1 MKMYTL
7 ILIPLLFIGCNFN
20 KTYRNREEDK
30 QEAEKITEKFYS
42 LIKNNNRKEA
52 LKLFGEKFFKLTR
65 KDQLNKMLNE
75 INSSC
80 GSKISDTKL
89 TTWETFV
96 SIGTNPKSE
105 YVLLYK
111 VNRNIKNTQEKI
123 TLEKNNDSIK
133 IVGYD
138 VSLAE

>member
-1 MKMYTL
+1 MKKYTL
-7 ILIPLLFIGCNFN
+7 ILIPLFFIGCNFN

-42 LIKNNNRKEA
+42 LIKNNKRKEA

-65 KDQLNKMLNE
+65 KDQLNEMLNE

-89 TTWETFV
+89 ITWETFV

>member
-1 MKMYTL
+1 MKKYTL

-105 YVLLYK
+105 C
-111 VNRNIKNTQEKI
+111 II
-123 TLEKNNDSIK
+123 I
-133 IVGYD
+133 
-138 VSLAE
+138 